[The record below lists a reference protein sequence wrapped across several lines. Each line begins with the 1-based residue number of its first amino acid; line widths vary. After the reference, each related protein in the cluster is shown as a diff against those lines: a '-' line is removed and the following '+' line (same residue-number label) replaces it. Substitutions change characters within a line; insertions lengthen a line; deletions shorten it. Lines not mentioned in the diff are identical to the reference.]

1 MKKAASINLDQ
12 HQSSSPRISKAI
24 TAEPVIKPANL
35 AECETFEGKTQC
47 AEWISNKIAKP
58 LNETFKG
65 LKCMLQGF
73 GIYFV

>member
-35 AECETFEGKTQC
+35 AECETFEGKR
-47 AEWISNKIAKP
+47 N
-58 LNETFKG
+58 FFDG
-65 LKCMLQGF
+65 LGF
-73 GIYFV
+73 FSG

>member
-47 AEWISNKIAKP
+47 AEWILDKIAKAT
-58 LNETFKG
+58 NKTFTG
-65 LKCMLQGF
+65 LKCMFQGF
-73 GIYFV
+73 RIYFL